1 MLKITEIWRCPGFS
15 RLWFIGTA
23 SGSARWLEVLCFSVF
38 AWQLT
43 ADASLAGLIM
53 GARMAGVV
61 LAGIVFILVGGRISG
76 QLVMLVMHGST
87 GIACAF
93 AFLPLMDN
101 YQLPLNYAVISF
113 LSGMLWSTDFNFMT
127 KRPYSA
133 KTPLS

>member
-76 QLVMLVMHGST
+76 
-87 GIACAF
+87 
-93 AFLPLMDN
+93 
-101 YQLPLNYAVISF
+101 
-113 LSGMLWSTDFNFMT
+113 
-127 KRPYSA
+127 
-133 KTPLS
+133 